1 MSDYVCLLRKL
12 FGKTGEGNTV
22 KRLVDD
28 EENDNEESEIV
39 ARKIPKMN
47 TPTDILTMVSLHFIY
62 FKGVYIKAG
71 KALVCQKSDMYF
83 FVNSLPLQDI

>member
-1 MSDYVCLLRKL
+1 MSDSVCLLRKL

-28 EENDNEESEIV
+28 EENDNDESGIV
-39 ARKIPKMN
+39 ARKMAKMN

-62 FKGVYIKAG
+62 FKGVYVHAG
-71 KALVCQKSDMYF
+71 KPLVCQKSDMYF
-83 FVNSLPLQDI
+83 SMSSLPL